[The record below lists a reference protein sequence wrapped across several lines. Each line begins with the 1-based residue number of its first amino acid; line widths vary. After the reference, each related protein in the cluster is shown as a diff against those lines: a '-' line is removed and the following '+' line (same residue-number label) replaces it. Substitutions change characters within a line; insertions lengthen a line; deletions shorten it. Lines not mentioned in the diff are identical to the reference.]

1 MASYPFVS
9 STRVA
14 ALCLLLLTAAPVAAE
29 LRVGDLDIFLND
41 HDVTVRIALLGAV
54 PPTFHE
60 GIHSGITAH
69 TRVTVELW
77 RYSRL
82 LPDRL
87 VMSRSVERTLTYNVV
102 SKEYRVASLKG
113 ETRPPYVTRELRD
126 AQRVL
131 SDIGHL
137 TLLASSTLDPVDVFY
152 VRVQADTSLNGEN
165 TFLTRMAGTAEQARR
180 QSDYYTLAR
189 IQ

>member
-1 MASYPFVS
+1 MHRFAVP
-9 STRVA
+9 TRLA
-14 ALCLLLLTAAPVAAE
+14 ALCLFLVAATPVAAE
-29 LRVGDLDIFLND
+29 LRIGDLDIFLND
-41 HDVTVRIALLGAV
+41 HDVTVRVVLLGAV
-54 PPTFHE
+54 PPAFHE
-60 GIHSGITAH
+60 GIHSGIAAH

-77 RYSRL
+77 RYTRF

-87 VMSRSVERTLTYNVV
+87 VMSRSVERSLTYNVV
-102 SKEYRVASLKG
+102 TKEYRVASAKG
-113 ETRPPYVTRELRD
+113 EARAPYVTRELRD

-137 TLLASSTLDPVDVFY
+137 KLLPSSTLDPNDVFY
-152 VRVQADTSLNGEN
+152 VRVYADAALNGEN
-165 TFLTRMAGTAEQARR
+165 TFLTRMAGTAEQTNR

>member
-1 MASYPFVS
+1 MHRFAAF
-9 STRVA
+9 TRLVA
-14 ALCLLLLTAAPVAAE
+14 FCLLLAAATPVASE

-41 HDVTVRIALLGAV
+41 HDVTVRIVLLGAV
-54 PPTFHE
+54 PPAFHE
-60 GIHSGITAH
+60 GIHSGIAAH

-77 RYSRL
+77 RYTRFF
-82 LPDRL
+82 PDRL
-87 VMSRSVERTLTYNVV
+87 VTTRIVERSLTYNVV
-102 SKEYRVASLKG
+102 TKEYRVATSKG
-113 ETRPPYVTRELRD
+113 ETRAPYVTRELRD

-137 TLLASSTLDPVDVFY
+137 KLLPSSTLDPNDVFY
-152 VRVQADTSLNGEN
+152 VRVYADASLNGEN
-165 TFLTRMAGTAEQARR
+165 TFLTRMAGTAEQTDR